1 MTLET
6 GLNLIWAC
14 FAAAAL
20 AVFVVGEWWRRRE
33 ATLAARCRR
42 GLAVFVAAVALF
54 PSVSASDDLVRFE
67 VLQTASPAR
76 SQLTGQTTTNSNDGP
91 GLYLARL
98 SDALEN
104 SQISSVC
111 WLLVILCFFA
121 LVGVRFE
128 RGRDRSL
135 PSFASR
141 APPLFLSLA

>member
-1 MTLET
+1 MTVET
-6 GLNLIWAC
+6 GLNLVWASC
-14 FAAAAL
+14 ATAAL
-20 AVFVVGEWWRRRE
+20 VVFAVCEWRRR
-33 ATLAARCRR
+33 ATFADRCRR
-42 GLAVFVAAVALF
+42 GLAVFVATVALF
-54 PSVSASDDLVRFE
+54 PTVSASDDFVRFE
-67 VLQTASPAR
+67 VLQTVSPAR
-76 SQLTGQTTTNSNDGP
+76 SQVIGQITTNSNDGP

-111 WLLVILCFFA
+111 WLLATLCFFA

-141 APPLFLSLA
+141 APPFAFPPV